1 MHFYLLQQVF
11 EQALVF
17 AVILQVGCSRAMF
30 EFIASSFGS
39 AAVRLASEQ
48 FVERLNSKMT
58 SFATL
63 MLALIPEDGIT
74 LTLVEL
80 GWASKMKGIRL
91 EEQNE
96 QQVLVSL
103 YEEYAQVEYE

>member
-1 MHFYLLQQVF
+1 
-11 EQALVF
+11 
-17 AVILQVGCSRAMF
+17 MF

-39 AAVRLASEQ
+39 AAVHLASEL

-74 LTLVEL
+74 LEES
-80 GWASKMKGIRL
+80 GWASKTKGIKL

-96 QQVLVSL
+96 WQVLVAL
-103 YEEYAQVEYE
+103 QEEYALAVYE